1 MEKVRVRMVF
11 EGQHILSEAQKKE
24 GLKKSWILFKP
35 KHLKTI
41 SDLADYL
48 LRIFHLHHSSPHGL
62 VLSMDGFVL
71 PPFESTAVFKDND
84 VVCVRR
90 KREASS
96 ELITLDGGADA
107 LDAVQIVKQ
116 PVQTGLKLL
125 ANEEFYQEKGSRDS
139 ESEEDDHEKGLEQTP
154 DVNKSSKKRNAS
166 KKLQGSKRKKSK
178 ISTAEET
185 PVVFE
190 DVQNVCEVKSGRS
203 SRDRSLLKKDK
214 SSNVQGNQEKWR
226 TPELGETSNCI
237 SKCVPDAKRFSQLQ
251 ENGKGNV
258 DVSSTPVGTKKF
270 PSRSARRKKAKRQWL
285 REQAKIEKMELH
297 QKQLNSKVILQSAD
311 KDGQILSD
319 EHQQPDPV
327 SQGKDNKRLS
337 DGYQQPGPNG
347 DADDDVVPVV
357 IRPGHI
363 RFEPLVDDIQTVQQ
377 NQTPLE
383 TYQWNG
389 ITSKKKGQK
398 WGRDKAAFSK
408 KSIYENFDQF
418 SEMPSIEKE
427 ISIAKD
433 MEFEKLPPYI
443 SLPKE
448 GDVIAYR
455 LIELTSSW
463 TPEPS
468 SFRVGKISW
477 YDSDTNKI
485 LLAPVPEYP
494 LAFEKKTD
502 ENVSAL
508 QSETLYG
515 EDGSLRIDFS
525 LLLDVRIIK
534 HGEKVN
540 EVHVGDQDVVT
551 NFNEV
556 HVGGHD
562 YVTNVNEVHLGD
574 QDAVMNFNVHVGDR
588 DVVMNLGDDRKHGKA
603 HAPAQG
609 NGEVRLGDQDAVS
622 NVRDNSNKEKSPAHT
637 QENGK
642 LNAWE
647 EINLALS
654 AKKAELSHVDDQSAK
669 ERSKQS
675 SGHRLSYKALRSS
688 ALGPTMAFLRS
699 ENGL

>member
-1 MEKVRVRMVF
+1 MEKVRVRVVF
-11 EGQHILSEAQKKE
+11 EGQHILSETQKKE

-41 SDLADYL
+41 CDLADYL
-48 LRIFHLHHSSPHGL
+48 RRIFHLHHSSPHGL

-71 PPFESTAVFKDND
+71 PPLESTAIFKDND

-96 ELITLDGGADA
+96 ELTMLDDGANA

-116 PVQTGLKLL
+116 PVQTYLKLP
-125 ANEEFYQEKGSRDS
+125 ANEEFYQEKGGYGS

-154 DVNKSSKKRNAS
+154 DVNKTSKKRKAS

-178 ISTAEET
+178 LSTAEES
-185 PVVFE
+185 PVVVE
-190 DVQNVCEVKSGRS
+190 DVQNNVCEVKSGRS
-203 SRDRSLLKKDK
+203 SRDHSLLKKDK
-214 SSNVQGNQEKWR
+214 SFDVQGNQEKWR
-226 TPELGETSNCI
+226 TPEIGETSNCI
-237 SKCVPDAKRFSQLQ
+237 SKCIPDAKRFSQLQ

-285 REQAKIEKMELH
+285 REQAKIEKMELR
-297 QKQLNSKVILQSAD
+297 QKQLNSKVNLQSPD

-319 EHQQPDPV
+319 DHQQPAPV

-337 DGYQQPGPNG
+337 DGYQQPDPNG
-347 DADDDVVPVV
+347 DADDDIVPVV

-363 RFEPLVDDIQTVQQ
+363 RFEPLGKVDDVQAVQQ

-383 TYQWNG
+383 TFHWNG

-398 WGRDKAAFSK
+398 WGKEKAAFSK

-427 ISIAKD
+427 ISIGKD
-433 MEFEKLPPYI
+433 VEFDKLPPYI
-443 SLPKE
+443 SSPKA

-455 LIELTSSW
+455 LIELTLSW

-502 ENVSAL
+502 EDVSAL
-508 QSETLYG
+508 QSDTLYG
-515 EDGSLRIDFS
+515 EDGSLQIDFS

-534 HGEKVN
+534 HGEKVSEVHVEDQDDVMN
-540 EVHVGDQDVVT
+540 LRDNSKHRKAYAPPQGNGEVHVGDQDAVT
-551 NFNEV
+551 
-556 HVGGHD
+556 
-562 YVTNVNEVHLGD
+562 
-574 QDAVMNFNVHVGDR
+574 
-588 DVVMNLGDDRKHGKA
+588 
-603 HAPAQG
+603 
-609 NGEVRLGDQDAVS
+609 
-622 NVRDNSNKEKSPAHT
+622 NVRDNSSKEKIPAHT

-654 AKKAELSHVDDQSAK
+654 AKKAELSQVDDQSTK
-669 ERSKQS
+669 ES
-675 SGHRLSYKALRSS
+675 SQEGLGRRLSYKALRSS

>member
-1 MEKVRVRMVF
+1 
-11 EGQHILSEAQKKE
+11 
-24 GLKKSWILFKP
+24 
-35 KHLKTI
+35 
-41 SDLADYL
+41 
-48 LRIFHLHHSSPHGL
+48 
-62 VLSMDGFVL
+62 MDGFVL
-71 PPFESTAVFKDND
+71 PPFESTAIFKEND

-96 ELITLDGGADA
+96 ELIRLDDGANA
-107 LDAVQIVKQ
+107 LDAVQMVKQ

-125 ANEEFYQEKGSRDS
+125 ANEEFYQEKGGYES
-139 ESEEDDHEKGLEQTP
+139 ESEEHEHDQEKGLEQTP
-154 DVNKSSKKRNAS
+154 DVNKTSKKRKAS

-178 ISTAEET
+178 LSTAEESL
-185 PVVFE
+185 VVVE
-190 DVQNVCEVKSGRS
+190 DVQNDVCEVKSGRS

-214 SSNVQGNQEKWR
+214 SSDVQRSQEKWR
-226 TPELGETSNCI
+226 TPEIGVTSNCI
-237 SKCVPDAKRFSQLQ
+237 PDAKRFSQLQ
-251 ENGKGNV
+251 ENGKRNV
-258 DVSSTPVGTKKF
+258 GVSSTPVGPKKF

-297 QKQLNSKVILQSAD
+297 QKQLNPKVNLQSPD

-327 SQGKDNKRLS
+327 FQGKDNKRLS
-337 DGYQQPGPNG
+337 DEYQQPDPNG
-347 DADDDVVPVV
+347 DADDDIVPVV
-357 IRPGHI
+357 IRPGYI
-363 RFEPLVDDIQTVQQ
+363 RFEPLGKVDDIQAVRQ

-383 TYQWNG
+383 TFQWNG

-398 WGRDKAAFSK
+398 WGKEKAAFSK

-427 ISIAKD
+427 ISIGKD
-433 MEFEKLPPYI
+433 VEFDKLPPYI

-485 LLAPVPEYP
+485 SLEPVPEYP

-502 ENVSAL
+502 EDVSAL
-508 QSETLYG
+508 QSDTLYG
-515 EDGSLRIDFS
+515 EDGSLQIDFS

-540 EVHVGDQDVVT
+540 EVHVGDQDVVM
-551 NFNEV
+551 NLRDNSKNRKAHAPPQRNGEV
-556 HVGGHD
+556 RV
-562 YVTNVNEVHLGD
+562 GD
-574 QDAVMNFNVHVGDR
+574 QDAVTNVSD
-588 DVVMNLGDDRKHGKA
+588 
-603 HAPAQG
+603 
-609 NGEVRLGDQDAVS
+609 S
-622 NVRDNSNKEKSPAHT
+622 SNKEKAPAHT

-647 EINLALS
+647 EINLVLS
-654 AKKAELSHVDDQSAK
+654 AKKAELSQVDDQSTK
-669 ERSKQS
+669 ES
-675 SGHRLSYKALRSS
+675 SGSRLSYKALRSS

>member
-1 MEKVRVRMVF
+1 MEKVRVRVVF

-35 KHLKTI
+35 NHLKTI

-48 LRIFHLHHSSPHGL
+48 LRIFHLQHSSPRGL

-71 PPFESTAVFKDND
+71 PPFESTAIFKDND

-96 ELITLDGGADA
+96 ELITLNDRANA
-107 LDAVQIVKQ
+107 LEAVQIVKQ

-125 ANEEFYQEKGSRDS
+125 ANEEFYQEKASHES
-139 ESEEDDHEKGLEQTP
+139 ESEEHDHEMSLEQTP
-154 DVNKSSKKRNAS
+154 DVNKTSKKRNAS
-166 KKLQGSKRKKSK
+166 KKLRGSKRKKSK
-178 ISTAEET
+178 LSTAEET
-185 PVVFE
+185 PVVVE
-190 DVQNVCEVKSGRS
+190 DVQNVCKVKNGRS
-203 SRDRSLLKKDK
+203 SRDRSLLKKDNDRSLLKKDK
-214 SSNVQGNQEKWR
+214 SSDVQGNQEKWR
-226 TPELGETSNCI
+226 TPETGETSNCI
-237 SKCVPDAKRFSQLQ
+237 SKCIPDAKRFSELQ

-297 QKQLNSKVILQSAD
+297 QKQLNSKVNFHSPG
-311 KDGQILSD
+311 KDSQILSD

-327 SQGKDNKRLS
+327 SQGKDNKRSS
-337 DGYQQPGPNG
+337 DGYQQPDPNG

-363 RFEPLVDDIQTVQQ
+363 RFEPLGKVDDTQAVQQ

-383 TYQWNG
+383 TFQWNG

-398 WGRDKAAFSK
+398 WGKEKAAFSK
-408 KSIYENFDQF
+408 KSIYENFDQL

-427 ISIAKD
+427 ISIGKD
-433 MEFEKLPPYI
+433 VEFDKLPPYI

-485 LLAPVPEYP
+485 FLAPVPEYP

-502 ENVSAL
+502 EEASAL
-508 QSETLYG
+508 HSDTLYG
-515 EDGSLRIDFS
+515 EDGSLQIDFS

-551 NFNEV
+551 N
-556 HVGGHD
+556 
-562 YVTNVNEVHLGD
+562 L
-574 QDAVMNFNVHVGDR
+574 R
-588 DVVMNLGDDRKHGKA
+588 DNSKHGKA
-603 HAPAQG
+603 HAHAQG
-609 NGEVRLGDQDAVS
+609 NGEVRVGDQDAVS
-622 NVRDNSNKEKSPAHT
+622 DVRDNNNKEKTPAHT

-647 EINLALS
+647 EINLVLS
-654 AKKAELSHVDDQSAK
+654 AKKAELSQVDDQCTK
-669 ERSKQS
+669 EGSKES
-675 SGHRLSYKALRSS
+675 SGRRLSYKALRSS
-688 ALGPTMAFLRS
+688 ALGPTIAFLRS